1 MRLKSISVKNFRS
14 LADIEVPLESYTCFI
29 GRNDAGKSSVLR
41 AIELLLDPTQ
51 SPTARDL
58 SSFQDGTGIVEFC
71 GEFVDVPA
79 LHPLSHNGSIKL
91 RRRWGNGK
99 DICEFEGEVPVS
111 NTLKAMASGM
121 LTKAQLND
129 DKELDIELRAELNN
143 LPDGKVQ
150 PTWWK
155 EKYVE
160 LDEKQLVAKETGW
173 QSIAAKDVYEFFDV
187 VFLTADMRA
196 QEESADSE
204 TTVFG
209 KLGGILFREAC
220 RAHPELLTARG
231 ELERVLASLS
241 TRDEEGNWSLGSIQ
255 RLEGVLQEEV
265 NRFEPRVT
273 VKPTA
278 TAPTVPKLDFRL
290 GLDVRDE
297 HVAGLTAMGHGLR
310 RSLVFAMLRALGRM
324 QEIVGEEPAETIRQ
338 LRIFLVEEPE
348 LYLHPQAERARMREL
363 RELSEQEFTQVIACT
378 HSAFFIDMSLYRSI
392 VRLERANRNASRVW
406 AWSGNDLDAD
416 EKEKL
421 KAIRAMHPTSAA
433 ALFADLAILAEG
445 PTEVGCLP
453 SLAERL
459 GIDTSSVEIVDCGGA
474 GSVPMLARVC
484 DAFGIKY
491 TTWFDQ
497 DRPDDITKAIAQ
509 ATAGRMALIVLDPDW
524 EAVAGVP
531 AGAGG
536 KPWRSYSHFVLNN
549 AALPPELEFA
559 IQSAYGHTSLD
570 MRP

>member
-1 MRLKSISVKNFRS
+1 L
-14 LADIEVPLESYTCFI
+14 I
-29 GRNDAGKSSVLR
+29 GRNDAGKSSILR
-41 AIELLLDPTQ
+41 AVELLLDPIQ
-51 SPTARDL
+51 APTARDL
-58 SSFQDGTGIVEFC
+58 CSFQDGTGIIEIYA
-71 GEFVDVPA
+71 EIVDVPES
-79 LHPLSHNGSIKL
+79 HPLSHDGSIKL
-91 RRRWGNGK
+91 RRRCGNGI
-99 DICEFEGEVPVS
+99 DICEFEGVVPVS
-111 NTLKAMASGM
+111 NTLKAMAAGT
-121 LTKAQLND
+121 LTKTQLTE
-129 DKELDIELRAELNN
+129 DKELDIEVRAELNN

-155 EKYVE
+155 EKYLE
-160 LDEKQLVAKETGW
+160 LDGKHLVPKEPGW
-173 QSIAAKDVYEFFDV
+173 QSIAAKELSELFDV

-196 QEESADSE
+196 QEESADSQ
-204 TTVFG
+204 TSVFG

-231 ELERVLASLS
+231 ELERVLASIA
-241 TRDEEGNWSLGSIQ
+241 TRDEEGKWSLGSIQ

-265 NRFEPRVT
+265 HRFDPRVT

-290 GLDVRDE
+290 GLDVKDE
-297 HVAGLTAMGHGLR
+297 HVEGVTSMGHGLR

-324 QEIVGEEPAETIRQ
+324 QEIVGEEPADTIRP

-363 RELSEQEFTQVIACT
+363 RELSELEFTQVIACT
-378 HSAFFIDMSLYRSI
+378 HSAFFIDMSRYRSI
-392 VRLERANRNASRVW
+392 IRLERVDRNASRVW
-406 AWSGNDLDAD
+406 CWSGNDLDAD

-453 SLAERL
+453 HLAERIGL
-459 GIDTSSVEIVDCGGA
+459 DAVSVEIVDCGGA

-497 DRPDDITKAIAQ
+497 DRPDDIAKAIGQ

-524 EAVAGVP
+524 EAVAEVP

-536 KPWRSYSHFVLNN
+536 KPWRSYSHFVLND
-549 AALPPELEFA
+549 AALPANLEGA
-559 IQSAYGHTSLD
+559 IRAAYDHTSLD